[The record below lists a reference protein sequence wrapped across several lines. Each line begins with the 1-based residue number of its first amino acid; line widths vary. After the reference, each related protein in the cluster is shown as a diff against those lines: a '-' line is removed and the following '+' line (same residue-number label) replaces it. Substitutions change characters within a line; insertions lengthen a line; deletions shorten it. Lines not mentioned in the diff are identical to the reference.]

1 MKKGLLTILAV
12 LPCLMA
18 FKCGGDSF
26 ESPNNYTPY
35 ELLTKNDYAADI
47 FYQNNQTID
56 NEGVFRQEILKIE
69 KYKNIKELKTTTESC
84 FKYNVR
90 TNGIGFF
97 IDMGAD
103 ITFYADGYVDVDIP
117 DGYSSLKDHYYY
129 SFDQDEA
136 VTLFE
141 FVFNYFE
148 AMVYQGE

>member
-18 FKCGGDSF
+18 VKCGGDSF
-26 ESPNNYTPY
+26 TSPNNNTPY
-35 ELLTKNDYAADI
+35 ILISKNDSSAQISFQSMAATD
-47 FYQNNQTID
+47 D
-56 NEGVFRQEILKIE
+56 DGVIRSEILKIE
-69 KYKNIKELKTTTESC
+69 KYKSLKEIKPTTKTF
-84 FKYNVR
+84 FKYSMK
-90 TNGIGFF
+90 TNGIGLFTNR
-97 IDMGAD
+97 GAD
-103 ITFYADGYVDVDIP
+103 ITFYADGYVDVDSL
-117 DGYSSLKDHYYY
+117 DSYSSLEDHYYY